1 MRSSRAVA
9 NKTFIYAQ
17 CKLYGRIIMQ
27 KEIFKRIICD
37 PDILGGKPVI
47 KGTRISVEF
56 LLELLANNWTHEEIM
71 ENYPQIKKEDILA
84 ALEYSLSLLKEEH
97 IYIIPQKATA

>member
-1 MRSSRAVA
+1 
-9 NKTFIYAQ
+9 
-17 CKLYGRIIMQ
+17 MQ
-27 KEIFKRIICD
+27 KEIFKRIVCD
-37 PDILGGKPVI
+37 TDILGGKPVI

-84 ALEYSLSLLKEEH
+84 ALEYSLLLLKEEH

>member
-1 MRSSRAVA
+1 
-9 NKTFIYAQ
+9 
-17 CKLYGRIIMQ
+17 MQ
-27 KEIFKRIICD
+27 KKISRRIVCD

-47 KGTRISVEF
+47 EGTRISVEL

-71 ENYPQIKKEDILA
+71 ENYPQIKKDDILA

-97 IYIIPQKATA
+97 IYIIPEKAIA

>member
-1 MRSSRAVA
+1 MP
-9 NKTFIYAQ
+9 
-17 CKLYGRIIMQ
+17 

-37 PDILGGKPVI
+37 PHILGGKPVI
-47 KGTRISVEF
+47 KGTRISVEL

-71 ENYPQIKKEDILA
+71 ENYPHIKKEDILA

-97 IYIIPQKATA
+97 IYIIPQKAIA